1 MGQTE
6 ISQLISNYFVIQIIV
21 CIMFYVVS
29 FVWKFSKM
37 SDKIIENH
45 KIITKE

>member
-1 MGQTE
+1 MGQIE
-6 ISQLISNYFVIQIIV
+6 ISQLISNYFVQIIV

-37 SDKIIENH
+37 SE
-45 KIITKE
+45 